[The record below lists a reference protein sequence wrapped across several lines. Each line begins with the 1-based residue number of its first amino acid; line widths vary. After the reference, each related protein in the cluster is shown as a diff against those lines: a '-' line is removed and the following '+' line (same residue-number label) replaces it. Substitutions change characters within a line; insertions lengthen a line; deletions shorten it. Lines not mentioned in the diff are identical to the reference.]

1 MSNFENI
8 YKIIKK
14 KINRSFFV
22 EVASDEVTTKEIENL
37 EDDLQSSEYRVNFN
51 LIQNITTES
60 KTTVSDQIVE
70 TIKKTEM
77 AIEEDKINIVLI
89 NGNVFYKNHSNFNKL
104 LKFIEEP
111 PKSLV
116 IFIFCT
122 KKTLPKT
129 ITSRLIKVPQ
139 KTNPILEDKLN
150 KESSAQILNLF
161 KNDDMSLKELS
172 DTLKGF
178 NITQIESFL
187 SKLLSDSL
195 FRRLNYKQLDYIL
208 KILKETKEFASL
220 NIPPLGNYLST
231 LKKVEKLSRMANK

>member
-1 MSNFENI
+1 
-8 YKIIKK
+8 
-14 KINRSFFV
+14 
-22 EVASDEVTTKEIENL
+22 
-37 EDDLQSSEYRVNFN
+37 
-51 LIQNITTES
+51 
-60 KTTVSDQIVE
+60 
-70 TIKKTEM
+70 
-77 AIEEDKINIVLI
+77 
-89 NGNVFYKNHSNFNKL
+89 
-104 LKFIEEP
+104 
-111 PKSLV
+111 
-116 IFIFCT
+116 
-122 KKTLPKT
+122 